1 MIDPT
6 FLEGIIKILFV
17 FVLISAGLIIST
29 RNLSS
34 VLTAYTIQSFLLASV
49 SSLLY
54 LMDGKDQLLL
64 LAVLTL
70 ASKVILI
77 PYFISRIE
85 EKIKIGRDLHFTYL
99 EPTPSL
105 LLSIGLI
112 ILSYTF
118 LSRVFEGLPP
128 LSKLFFFG
136 AVIGLSLTLMGM
148 LVIFSRKRVITK
160 ALGYLSMENGG
171 VLMFG
176 LFVTELP
183 FIIEVLIIIDLII
196 LVILTTILAV
206 GMDSSIEEYRQ
217 KFRKLQVWAGG
228 ESQ

>member
-1 MIDPT
+1 MIDPAS
-6 FLEGIIKILFV
+6 LEGTIKILFV

-34 VLTAYTIQSFLLASV
+34 VLTAYTFQSFLLAAV
-49 SSLLY
+49 SFLLY
-54 LMDGKDQLLL
+54 MMDGKGQLIL

-70 ASKVILI
+70 GSKVILI

-85 EKIKIGRDLHFTYL
+85 QKIRIGRDLHFAYL
-99 EPTPSL
+99 EPTSSL

-118 LSRVFEGLPP
+118 LSRVFEGLP

-148 LVIFSRKRVITK
+148 LVVFSRKRVITK
-160 ALGYLSMENGG
+160 ALGYLSMENG

-217 KFRKLQVWAGG
+217 KFRKLQIWTGG

>member
-1 MIDPT
+1 M
-6 FLEGIIKILFV
+6 
-17 FVLISAGLIIST
+17 
-29 RNLSS
+29 
-34 VLTAYTIQSFLLASV
+34 TAYTIQSFLLASV

-118 LSRVFEGLPP
+118 LSRVFEGLP

-160 ALGYLSMENGG
+160 ALGYLSMENG

>member
-6 FLEGIIKILFV
+6 FLEGVVKILFV

-34 VLTAYTIQSFLLASV
+34 VLTAYTAQSFLLAAVSV
-49 SSLLY
+49 LLY
-54 LMDGKDQLLL
+54 MIDGKGQLLM
-64 LAVLTL
+64 LAGLTL
-70 ASKVILI
+70 ASKVLLI

-85 EKIKIGRDLHFTYL
+85 QKIKIGRDLHFAYL

-112 ILSYTF
+112 ILSYAF
-118 LSRVFEGLPP
+118 LSKVFEGLP

-148 LVIFSRKRVITK
+148 LVMFSRKRVVTK
-160 ALGYLSMENGG
+160 ALGYLSMENG
-171 VLMFG
+171 VLMLG

-183 FIIEVLIIIDLII
+183 FIIEVLIVIDLII

-217 KFRKLQVWAGG
+217 KFRKLQIWTGG
-228 ESQ
+228 ESR

>member
-6 FLEGIIKILFV
+6 LLEGIIKILFV

-34 VLTAYTIQSFLLASV
+34 VLTAYTFQSFLLAAV
-49 SSLLY
+49 SFLLY
-54 LMDGKDQLLL
+54 MIDGKAQLIL

-85 EKIKIGRDLHFTYL
+85 EKIKIGRDLRFAYL

-105 LLSIGLI
+105 LLSLGLI

-118 LSRVFEGLPP
+118 LSRVFEGLP

-148 LVIFSRKRVITK
+148 LVVFSRKRVITK
-160 ALGYLSMENGG
+160 ALGYLSMENG

-217 KFRKLQVWAGG
+217 KFRKLQVWTGG

>member
-6 FLEGIIKILFV
+6 LLEGIIKIFFV

-34 VLTAYTIQSFLLASV
+34 VLTAYTFQSFLLAAV
-49 SSLLY
+49 SFLLY
-54 LMDGKDQLLL
+54 MIDGKAQLIL

-85 EKIKIGRDLHFTYL
+85 EKIKIGRDLHFAYL

-105 LLSIGLI
+105 LLSLGLI

-118 LSRVFEGLPP
+118 LSRVFEGLP

-148 LVIFSRKRVITK
+148 LVVFSRKRVITK
-160 ALGYLSMENGG
+160 ALGYLSMENG

-196 LVILTTILAV
+196 LVILTTILVV

-217 KFRKLQVWAGG
+217 KFRKLQVWTGG

>member
-1 MIDPT
+1 MIDPL

-34 VLTAYTIQSFLLASV
+34 ILTSYTIQSFLLAAV
-49 SSLLY
+49 SFLLY
-54 LMDGKDQLLL
+54 LIDGKSQLLL
-64 LAVLTL
+64 LAGLTL
-70 ASKVILI
+70 GSKVILI

-85 EKIKIGRDLHFTYL
+85 EKIRIGRDIHFTYL
-99 EPTPSL
+99 EPTTSL
-105 LLSIGLI
+105 MLSIGLI
-112 ILSYTF
+112 ILSYSF
-118 LSRVFEGLPP
+118 LSRVFEGLP

-148 LVIFSRKRVITK
+148 LVVFSRKRVITK
-160 ALGYLSMENGG
+160 ALGYLSMENG

-183 FIIEVLIIIDLII
+183 FIIEVLIVIDLII

>member
-34 VLTAYTIQSFLLASV
+34 VLTAYTFQSFLLAAV

-54 LMDGKDQLLL
+54 MIDGKGQLLL
-64 LAVLTL
+64 LAGLTL
-70 ASKVILI
+70 GSKVILI

-85 EKIKIGRDLHFTYL
+85 QKIKIGRDLHFAYL
-99 EPTPSL
+99 EPTSSL

-118 LSRVFEGLPP
+118 LAKVFDGLP

-148 LVIFSRKRVITK
+148 LVVFSRKRVITK
-160 ALGYLSMENGG
+160 ALGYLSMENG
-171 VLMFG
+171 VLMLG

-196 LVILTTILAV
+196 LVILTTIMAV

-217 KFRKLQVWAGG
+217 KFRKLQIWTGV

>member
-34 VLTAYTIQSFLLASV
+34 VLTAYTAQSFLLAAVSV
-49 SSLLY
+49 LLY
-54 LMDGKDQLLL
+54 MIDGKGQLLM
-64 LAVLTL
+64 LAGLTL
-70 ASKVILI
+70 ASKVLLI

-85 EKIKIGRDLHFTYL
+85 QKIKIGRDLHFAYL

-112 ILSYTF
+112 ILSYAF
-118 LSRVFEGLPP
+118 LSKVFEGLP

-148 LVIFSRKRVITK
+148 LVVFSRKRVVTK
-160 ALGYLSMENGG
+160 ALGYLSMENG
-171 VLMFG
+171 VLMLG

-183 FIIEVLIIIDLII
+183 FIIEVLIVIDLII

-217 KFRKLQVWAGG
+217 KFRKLQIWTGG
-228 ESQ
+228 ESR

>member
-1 MIDPT
+1 MIDPL

-34 VLTAYTIQSFLLASV
+34 ILTSYTIQSFLLAAV
-49 SSLLY
+49 SFLLY
-54 LMDGKDQLLL
+54 LIDGKSQLLL
-64 LAVLTL
+64 LAGLTL
-70 ASKVILI
+70 GSKVILI

-85 EKIKIGRDLHFTYL
+85 EKIRIGRDIHFTYL
-99 EPTPSL
+99 EPTTSL
-105 LLSIGLI
+105 MLSIGLI
-112 ILSYTF
+112 ILSYSS
-118 LSRVFEGLPP
+118 LSKIFEGLP

-148 LVIFSRKRVITK
+148 LVVFSRKRVITK
-160 ALGYLSMENGG
+160 ALGYLSMENG

>member
-1 MIDPT
+1 MIDPSL
-6 FLEGIIKILFV
+6 LEGLIKILFV
-17 FVLISAGLIIST
+17 FVLISAALIIST

-34 VLTAYTIQSFLLASV
+34 VLTTYTVQSFLLTLV
-49 SSLLY
+49 SFLLY
-54 LMDGKDQLLL
+54 LMDEKGQLLL
-64 LAVLTL
+64 LAGLTL

-99 EPTPSL
+99 EPTTSL

-112 ILSYTF
+112 LLSYVF
-118 LSRVFEGLPP
+118 LSRIFEDLS

-136 AVIGLSLTLMGM
+136 AVIGVSLTLMGM
-148 LVIFSRKRVITK
+148 LVIFSRRRVITK
-160 ALGYLSMENGG
+160 ALGYLSMENG

-176 LFVTELP
+176 LFVTEIP
-183 FIIEVLIIIDLII
+183 FIIEVLIIIDLVI
-196 LVILTTILAV
+196 LVMLTTILAV

-217 KFRKLQVWAGG
+217 KFRKLQIWTGG
-228 ESQ
+228 RSL

>member
-99 EPTPSL
+99 EPTPSIMM
-105 LLSIGLI
+105 SIGLI

-118 LSRVFEGLPP
+118 LSRVFEGLP

-160 ALGYLSMENGG
+160 ALGYLSMENG

>member
-34 VLTAYTIQSFLLASV
+34 VLTAYTFQSFLLAAV
-49 SSLLY
+49 SFLLY
-54 LMDGKDQLLL
+54 MIDGKSQLLL
-64 LAVLTL
+64 LAGLTL
-70 ASKVILI
+70 GSKVVLI
-77 PYFISRIE
+77 PYFISKIE
-85 EKIKIGRDLHFTYL
+85 QKIKIGRDLHFAYL

-105 LLSIGLI
+105 LLSMGLI

-118 LSRVFEGLPP
+118 LARVFDGLP

-148 LVIFSRKRVITK
+148 LVMFSRKRVITK
-160 ALGYLSMENGG
+160 ALGYLSMENG
-171 VLMFG
+171 VLMLG

-196 LVILTTILAV
+196 LVILTTIMAV

-217 KFRKLQVWAGG
+217 KFRKLQIWTGV

>member
-77 PYFISRIE
+77 PYFIFRIE

-118 LSRVFEGLPP
+118 LSRVFEGLP

-160 ALGYLSMENGG
+160 ALGYLSMENG

>member
-6 FLEGIIKILFV
+6 LLEGIIKILFV

-34 VLTAYTIQSFLLASV
+34 VLTAYTFQSFLLAAV

-54 LMDGKDQLLL
+54 MIDGKDQLIL

-85 EKIKIGRDLHFTYL
+85 QKIKIGRDLHFAYL

-118 LSRVFEGLPP
+118 LSGVFEGLP

-148 LVIFSRKRVITK
+148 LVMFSRKRVITK
-160 ALGYLSMENGG
+160 ALGYLSMENG

-196 LVILTTILAV
+196 LVILTTIMAV

-217 KFRKLQVWAGG
+217 KFRKLQIWTGG

>member
-1 MIDPT
+1 MIDPSS
-6 FLEGIIKILFV
+6 LEGIIKILFV

-34 VLTAYTIQSFLLASV
+34 VLTAYTVQSFLLAAV

-54 LMDGKDQLLL
+54 MINGKDQLLL
-64 LAVLTL
+64 LVVLTL

-85 EKIKIGRDLHFTYL
+85 EKIRIGRDLHFTYL

-118 LSRVFEGLPP
+118 LSKIFEGLP

-148 LVIFSRKRVITK
+148 LVVFSRKKVITK
-160 ALGYLSMENGG
+160 ALGYLSMENG

-183 FIIEVLIIIDLII
+183 FIIEVMIIIDLII

-217 KFRKLQVWAGG
+217 KFRKLQIWTGG

>member
-1 MIDPT
+1 MIDPL

-34 VLTAYTIQSFLLASV
+34 VLTTYTVQSFLLAAV
-49 SSLLY
+49 SFLLY
-54 LMDGKDQLLL
+54 LIDGKGQLLL
-64 LAVLTL
+64 LAGLTL

-85 EKIKIGRDLHFTYL
+85 EKIKIGRDLHFAYL

-118 LSRVFEGLPP
+118 LSKVFEGLP

-148 LVIFSRKRVITK
+148 LVMFSRKKVVTK
-160 ALGYLSMENGG
+160 ALGYLSMENG

-196 LVILTTILAV
+196 LVMLTTILAV

-217 KFRKLQVWAGG
+217 KFRKLQIWTGV

>member
-1 MIDPT
+1 MIDPL

-34 VLTAYTIQSFLLASV
+34 ILTSYTIQSFLLAAV
-49 SSLLY
+49 SFLLY
-54 LMDGKDQLLL
+54 LIDGKSQLLL
-64 LAVLTL
+64 LAGLTL
-70 ASKVILI
+70 GSKVILI

-85 EKIKIGRDLHFTYL
+85 EKIRIGRDIHFTYL
-99 EPTPSL
+99 EPTTSL
-105 LLSIGLI
+105 MLSIGLI
-112 ILSYTF
+112 ILSYSS
-118 LSRVFEGLPP
+118 LSKIFEGLP
-128 LSKLFFFG
+128 LSKLFFG

-148 LVIFSRKRVITK
+148 LVVFSRKRVITK
-160 ALGYLSMENGG
+160 ALGYLSMENG

-183 FIIEVLIIIDLII
+183 FIIEVLIVIDLII

-206 GMDSSIEEYRQ
+206 GMDSSIEEYRE
-217 KFRKLQVWAGG
+217 KVRKLQIWTGG
-228 ESQ
+228 EFR

>member
-1 MIDPT
+1 MIDPL

-34 VLTAYTIQSFLLASV
+34 ILTSYTIQSFLLAAV
-49 SSLLY
+49 SFLLY
-54 LMDGKDQLLL
+54 LIDGKSQLLL
-64 LAVLTL
+64 LAGLTL
-70 ASKVILI
+70 GSKVILI

-85 EKIKIGRDLHFTYL
+85 EKIRIGRDIHFTYL
-99 EPTPSL
+99 EPTTSL
-105 LLSIGLI
+105 MLSIGLI
-112 ILSYTF
+112 ILSYSS
-118 LSRVFEGLPP
+118 LSKIFEGLP

-148 LVIFSRKRVITK
+148 LVVFSRKRVITK
-160 ALGYLSMENGG
+160 ALGYLSMENG

-183 FIIEVLIIIDLII
+183 FIIEVLIVIDLII

-206 GMDSSIEEYRQ
+206 GMDSSIEEYRE
-217 KFRKLQVWAGG
+217 KVRKLQIWTGG
-228 ESQ
+228 EFR

>member
-6 FLEGIIKILFV
+6 LLEGIIKILFV

-34 VLTAYTIQSFLLASV
+34 VLTAYTFQSFLLAAV

-54 LMDGKDQLLL
+54 MIDGKDQLIL

-70 ASKVILI
+70 ASKVFVI

-85 EKIKIGRDLHFTYL
+85 QKIKIGRDLHFAYL

-118 LSRVFEGLPP
+118 LSGVFKGLP

-148 LVIFSRKRVITK
+148 LVVFSRKRVITK
-160 ALGYLSMENGG
+160 ALGYLSMENG

-196 LVILTTILAV
+196 LVILTTIMAV

-217 KFRKLQVWAGG
+217 KFRKLQIWTGG

>member
-34 VLTAYTIQSFLLASV
+34 VLTAYTFQSFLLAAV

-54 LMDGKDQLLL
+54 MIDGKDQLLL

-85 EKIKIGRDLHFTYL
+85 QKIKIGRDLHFAYL
-99 EPTPSL
+99 EPTSSL

-118 LSRVFEGLPP
+118 LSRVFEGLP

-148 LVIFSRKRVITK
+148 LVMFSRKRVITK
-160 ALGYLSMENGG
+160 ALGYLSMENG

-217 KFRKLQVWAGG
+217 KVRKLQVWVGG

>member
-6 FLEGIIKILFV
+6 LLEGIIKILFV

-34 VLTAYTIQSFLLASV
+34 VLTAYTIQSFLLAAV

-54 LMDGKDQLLL
+54 MIDGKGQLLL

-85 EKIKIGRDLHFTYL
+85 QKIKIGRDLHFAYL
-99 EPTPSL
+99 EPTSSL

-118 LSRVFEGLPP
+118 LSKVFEGLP

-136 AVIGLSLTLMGM
+136 AVIGLSLNLMGM
-148 LVIFSRKRVITK
+148 LVVFSRKRVITK
-160 ALGYLSMENGG
+160 ALGYLSMENG

-183 FIIEVLIIIDLII
+183 FILEVLIIIDLII
-196 LVILTTILAV
+196 LVILTTIMAV

-217 KFRKLQVWAGG
+217 KFRKLQIWTGG
-228 ESQ
+228 QSQ

>member
-6 FLEGIIKILFV
+6 FLEGIIKILFG

-118 LSRVFEGLPP
+118 LSRVSKVCP
-128 LSKLFFFG
+128 L
-136 AVIGLSLTLMGM
+136 
-148 LVIFSRKRVITK
+148 
-160 ALGYLSMENGG
+160 
-171 VLMFG
+171 
-176 LFVTELP
+176 
-183 FIIEVLIIIDLII
+183 
-196 LVILTTILAV
+196 
-206 GMDSSIEEYRQ
+206 
-217 KFRKLQVWAGG
+217 
-228 ESQ
+228 